1 MAEKIR
7 DYTRLASDI
16 IREVGG
22 KGNISNVARCATR
35 LRLVLRETPK
45 GAKDRVGN
53 LAGVITVVENGGQ
66 FQVVIGTHV
75 GEVFEQ
81 VAKELNLEAGDAEQ
95 EDVKQGIGTRV
106 VAMMS
111 AVFAPFVY
119 ALAAGGLLQGV
130 LIIIKTFAPDVVSS
144 GTFQVF
150 DLMSWA
156 PFTFLPIFIALTA
169 SKYFKCNQVTAILCC
184 MALVSP
190 SLTELVGRVAA
201 GEGVSLFGFSLAS
214 TVYTSTVL
222 PPLFLVWVLS
232 HVERLVKKFVP
243 DVTKA
248 LLTPLIS
255 YIIMVPLMLL
265 LVGPASE
272 FVANGIATGYK
283 FLSDKVPVLTAAI
296 VGGVWQVFVI
306 FGVHWGITPVILA
319 DFAQNGSNT
328 FQAYQTCAVVAQ
340 VGAAFGV
347 FLKSRNKELKNMS
360 LSAGI
365 TGIFGITEPTI
376 YGVTLRLK
384 KPFICACVAGAVGA
398 VAASFFQT
406 TYYVYAGLP
415 GLLTVINAITPGNY
429 TPFTGMLVGAAIAVV
444 GAALLVQVIGF
455 DDPVAENCAG
465 EGMGENGTAGGN
477 DVGQKMAGG
486 LTGGTVAGQ
495 GIAGGL
501 TGGAVAGQGIADGMD
516 GGSAAGQEAVY
527 SPMAG
532 TVIPLS
538 EVKDAVFSG
547 GTLGPGFAIE
557 PEAGRLCAPADGT
570 VSMLFDTLHAVGLTT
585 GHGTELMM
593 HVGMDTVKLN
603 GQYFK
608 AFVKQGDE
616 VKRGDLLLEFDLD
629 KIRAAGYD
637 TVTPVVMTNCE
648 KPEGFLVRKYG
659 NVQMGSQI
667 AAIEQ

>member
-45 GAKDRVGN
+45 GAKERVGN

-81 VAKELNLEAGDAEQ
+81 VAKELNLEAGDGEQ
-95 EDVKQGIGTRV
+95 EDVKQGIGTRI

-190 SLTELVGRVAA
+190 SLTALVGRVAA
-201 GEGVSLFGFSLAS
+201 GESVSLFGFSLAS

-232 HVERLVKKFVP
+232 HVERVVKKFVP

-296 VGGVWQVFVI
+296 VGGLWQVFVI

-328 FQAYQTCAVVAQ
+328 LQAYQTCAVVAQ

-347 FLKSRNKELKNMS
+347 FLKSRNRELRNMS
-360 LSAGI
+360 MSAGI
-365 TGIFGITEPTI
+365 TGIFGITEPII

-465 EGMGENGTAGGN
+465 EGMGENGTAGG
-477 DVGQKMAGG
+477 
-486 LTGGTVAGQ
+486 VAK
-495 GIAGGL
+495 GI
-501 TGGAVAGQGIADGMD
+501 
-516 GGSAAGQEAVY
+516 AAGQEAVY

-532 TVIPLS
+532 TVIPLAD
-538 EVKDAVFSG
+538 VKDAVFSG

-659 NVQMGSQI
+659 NVQMGDQI
-667 AAIEQ
+667 AAIEK

>member
-22 KGNISNVARCATR
+22 KENISNVARCATR

-45 GAKDRVGN
+45 GAKERVGN
-53 LAGVITVVENGGQ
+53 LAGVITVVENSGQ

-81 VAKELNLEAGDAEQ
+81 VAKELNLDEGDAEQ

-130 LIIIKTFAPDVVSS
+130 LIMIKTFAPDVVSS

-232 HVERLVKKFVP
+232 HVERIVKKFVP

-296 VGGVWQVFVI
+296 VGGAWQVFVI

-340 VGAAFGV
+340 VGAALGV

-360 LSAGI
+360 MSAGI

-384 KPFICACVAGAVGA
+384 KPFVCACIAGAAGA
-398 VAASFFQT
+398 VAASFFHT
-406 TYYVYAGLP
+406 TYYVYAGIP

-429 TPFTGMLVGAAIAVV
+429 TPFTGMLVGAAISVV

-455 DDPVAENCAG
+455 DDPAAENCAG
-465 EGMGENGTAGGN
+465 DGMAENGTVGGN
-477 DVGQKMAGG
+477 KAGQEIAVGMAGG
-486 LTGGTVAGQ
+486 
-495 GIAGGL
+495 I
-501 TGGAVAGQGIADGMD
+501 
-516 GGSAAGQEAVY
+516 AAGQETVY
-527 SPMAG
+527 SPMTG
-532 TVIPLS
+532 TVIPLAD
-538 EVKDAVFSG
+538 VKDAVFSG

-557 PEAGRLCAPADGT
+557 PEAGKLYAPADGT
-570 VSMLFDTLHAVGLTT
+570 VSMLFETLHAVGLTT
-585 GHGTELMM
+585 GEGTELMV

-616 VKRGDLLLEFDLD
+616 VKRGDLLLEFDLEQ
-629 KIRAAGYD
+629 IRDAGYD

-659 NVQMGSQI
+659 NVQMGDQI
-667 AAIEQ
+667 AAIEK

>member
-7 DYTRLASDI
+7 DYTRLASEI

-22 KGNISNVARCATR
+22 KENIANAARCATR

-45 GAKDRVGN
+45 GAKERVGN

-75 GEVFEQ
+75 GDVFEQ
-81 VAKELNLEAGDAEQ
+81 VAKELDLEAGDDQQA
-95 EDVKQGIGTRV
+95 DVKQGIGTRV

-119 ALAAGGLLQGV
+119 ALAAGGLLQGL
-130 LIIIKTFAPDVVSS
+130 LIIIKTFAPEVVNS
-144 GTFQVF
+144 GTFQIF

-190 SLTELVGRVAA
+190 TLTELVGRVAA
-201 GEGVSLFGFSLAS
+201 GESMSLFGFSLAS
-214 TVYTSTVL
+214 TTYTSTVL

-232 HVERLVKKFVP
+232 HVERVVKKFVP
-243 DVTKA
+243 DVMKA
-248 LLTPLIS
+248 LLTPLVS

-272 FVANGIATGYK
+272 FAANGIASGYK
-283 FLSDKVPVLTAAI
+283 FLSDKVPLITAAI

-306 FGVHWGITPVILA
+306 FGVHWGITPVVLA

-384 KPFICACVAGAVGA
+384 KPFVCACIAGAVGA
-398 VAASFFQT
+398 VVSSFFQT

-429 TPFTGMLVGAAIAVV
+429 TPFTGMLIGAAIAVV

-455 DDPVAENCAG
+455 DDP
-465 EGMGENGTAGGN
+465 
-477 DVGQKMAGG
+477 
-486 LTGGTVAGQ
+486 
-495 GIAGGL
+495 
-501 TGGAVAGQGIADGMD
+501 
-516 GGSAAGQEAVY
+516 AAGNTDGESSGECPAAGSPGTNRIAADAKEGGEVVF
-527 SPMAG
+527 SPMDG
-532 TVIPLS
+532 TVIRLS
-538 EVKDAVFSG
+538 DVRDAVFSS
-547 GTLGPGFAIE
+547 GTLGPGLAIE
-557 PEAGRLCAPADGT
+557 PESGRLCAPADGT

-585 GHGTELMM
+585 GQGTELMM

-616 VKRGDLLLEFDLD
+616 VKRGDLLLEFDLEN
-629 KIRAAGYD
+629 IRAAGYD
-637 TVTPVVMTNCE
+637 TVTPVVITNCE
-648 KPEGFLVRKYG
+648 NPEGIQVREEG
-659 NVQMGSQI
+659 AVQVGDQI
-667 AAIEQ
+667 AAIKK

>member
-7 DYTRLASDI
+7 DYTRLASEI

-22 KGNISNVARCATR
+22 KQNISNVARCATR

-45 GAKDRVGN
+45 GAKERVGN
-53 LAGVITVVENGGQ
+53 LAGVITVVETGGQ

-75 GEVFEQ
+75 GEVFDQ
-81 VAKELNLEAGDAEQ
+81 VAKELNLEAGDFEAE
-95 EDVKQGIGTRV
+95 EVKQGIGTRV

-130 LIIIKTFAPDVVSS
+130 LIIIKTFAPGVVSS

-190 SLTELVGRVAA
+190 TLTELVGRVAA
-201 GEGVSLFGFSLAS
+201 GESLSLFGFSMAS

-232 HVERLVKKFVP
+232 HVERIVKKFVP
-243 DVTKA
+243 DVMKA
-248 LLTPLIS
+248 LLTPLVS

-272 FVANGIATGYK
+272 FAANGIASGYK

-306 FGVHWGITPVILA
+306 FGVHWGITPVVLA

-384 KPFICACVAGAVGA
+384 KPFICACAAGAVGA
-398 VAASFFQT
+398 VVSSFFQT

-429 TPFTGMLVGAAIAVV
+429 TPFTGMLIGAVIAVA
-444 GAALLVQVIGF
+444 GAALLVQIIGF
-455 DDPVAENCAG
+455 EDPVNNPDEGECNAADTGLSGAE
-465 EGMGENGTAGGN
+465 
-477 DVGQKMAGG
+477 V
-486 LTGGTVAGQ
+486 
-495 GIAGGL
+495 
-501 TGGAVAGQGIADGMD
+501 
-516 GGSAAGQEAVY
+516 VY
-527 SPMAG
+527 SPMDGAI
-532 TVIPLS
+532 IPLS
-538 EVKDAVFSG
+538 DVRDAVFSS

-557 PEAGRLCAPADGT
+557 PESGKLYAPADGT

-585 GHGTELMM
+585 GQGTELMM

-608 AFVKQGDE
+608 AYVKQGDQ
-616 VKRGDLLLEFDLD
+616 VKQGELLLEFEIEQ
-629 KIRAAGYD
+629 IRAAGYD

-648 KPEGFLVRKYG
+648 SPEGFRMRKQG
-659 NVQMGSQI
+659 TVQMGDQI
-667 AAIEQ
+667 ASIER

>member
-16 IREVGG
+16 IREAGG
-22 KGNISNVARCATR
+22 KGNITNVARCATR

-45 GAKDRVGN
+45 GAKERVGN
-53 LAGVITVVENGGQ
+53 LAGVITVVETGGQ

-81 VAKELNLEAGDAEQ
+81 VAKELNLEAGDGQ
-95 EDVKQGIGTRV
+95 EDVKQGIGTRI

-130 LIIIKTFAPDVVSS
+130 LIIIKTFAPEVVNS
-144 GTFQVF
+144 GTFQIF

-190 SLTELVGRVAA
+190 TLTELVGRVAA
-201 GEGVSLFGFSLAS
+201 GESMGLFGFSLAS
-214 TVYTSTVL
+214 TTYTSTVL

-232 HVERLVKKFVP
+232 HVERMVKKIVP
-243 DVTKA
+243 DVMKA
-248 LLTPLIS
+248 LLTPLVS

-272 FVANGIATGYK
+272 FAANGIASGYK
-283 FLSDKVPVLTAAI
+283 FLSDKVPLLTAAI

-306 FGVHWGITPVILA
+306 FGVHWGITPVVLA

-384 KPFICACVAGAVGA
+384 KPFICACVAGAAGA
-398 VAASFFQT
+398 VVASFFQT

-429 TPFTGMLVGAAIAVV
+429 TPFAGMLAGAAIAVV

-455 DDPVAENCAG
+455 DDPVAG
-465 EGMGENGTAGGN
+465 NG
-477 DVGQKMAGG
+477 
-486 LTGGTVAGQ
+486 
-495 GIAGGL
+495 
-501 TGGAVAGQGIADGMD
+501 DGMD
-516 GGSAAGQEAVY
+516 VVEADLQSAADLADLEIVY
-527 SPMAG
+527 SPMDG
-532 TVIPLS
+532 RIIRLS
-538 EVKDAVFSG
+538 DVKDAVFSS

-557 PEAGRLCAPADGT
+557 PDGGKLYAPADGT
-570 VSMLFDTLHAVGLTT
+570 VSLLFDTLHAVGLTT
-585 GHGTELMM
+585 GQGAELMM

-608 AFVKQGDE
+608 ALVKQGDE
-616 VKRGDLLLEFDLD
+616 VKRGDLLLEFDLEQ
-629 KIRAAGYD
+629 IRAAGYD
-637 TVTPVVMTNCE
+637 TVTPVVMTNCDD
-648 KPEGFLVRKYG
+648 PEGFQIRKQGIVQAGDLVAGIKK
-659 NVQMGSQI
+659 
-667 AAIEQ
+667 